1 MEANEHRRPPSAE
14 TLVARL
20 VADESGASHL
30 EYALIAFL
38 AGTSLI
44 GGILVLTGG
53 LQTFYNGAAV
63 ILANLL

>member
-1 MEANEHRRPPSAE
+1 MDPHATRKQ
-14 TLVARL
+14 TLAMRL
-20 VADESGASHL
+20 VEDESGASHL

>member
-1 MEANEHRRPPSAE
+1 MNPNARPLQRTALDLASRLAQDE
-14 TLVARL
+14 T
-20 VADESGASHL
+20 GASHL
-30 EYALIAFL
+30 EYALIAFF

>member
-1 MEANEHRRPPSAE
+1 M
-14 TLVARL
+14 RL
-20 VADESGASHL
+20 VEDESGASHL

>member
-1 MEANEHRRPPSAE
+1 MPHDSNHLSTPAQALLE
-14 TLVARL
+14 RL
-20 VADESGASHL
+20 VADEEGASHL
-30 EYALIAFL
+30 EYALIAFF

-53 LQTFYNGAAV
+53 LQTFYNGAAI